1 MAFAYTWNG
10 TFESQPADSEDL
22 SVGASR
28 IRDHKKAISERAEID
43 HNWDGGAD
51 DGQHKKITFGAP
63 IADPSNVANTGFLY
77 LKDVSA
83 KVQLFW
89 QDEDG
94 GIIQLTG
101 LIEEAAIADGDFIPF
116 FDITASQ
123 NRKVK
128 VSDLLP
134 DTGIRGSID
143 GLILSNNVADAAK
156 DLDIAVG
163 AAQDDGNAVNIVL
176 AAALTKQLDAA
187 WAVGTNAGALDG
199 TESVGGTP
207 DASTWY
213 HIWLIRRSDTGVVDV
228 LASESATAPTM
239 PTNYDQKR
247 RIGAVLFDAT
257 PDILPFYQWADE
269 FYWKTRVGNID
280 DATPSLSAI
289 NFTVT
294 TPLGIE
300 TLGIIT
306 AFVRDSSTSNIVINS
321 PDDVDVAA
329 SDANSDIGAAASS
342 GTNEIRRKT
351 NTSSELRYRSDDA
364 TVTSFIITT
373 LGWVDP
379 RGRNA

>member
-1 MAFAYTWNG
+1 N
-10 TFESQPADSEDL
+10 
-22 SVGASR
+22 
-28 IRDHKKAISERAEID
+28 I
-43 HNWDGGAD
+43 
-51 DGQHKKITFGAP
+51 
-63 IADPSNVANTGFLY
+63 PSGVTETTPG
-77 LKDVSA
+77 
-83 KVQLFW
+83 KVELFW
-89 QDEDG
+89 EDEDG
-94 GIIQLTG
+94 SIFQQTG

-213 HIWLIRRSDTGVVDV
+213 HIWLNRRSDTGVVDV

-247 RIGAVLFDAT
+247 LIGAVLFDAT
-257 PDILPFYQWADE
+257 PDIIAFTQYVDG
-269 FYWKTRVGNID
+269 RVEWVIRALD
-280 DATPSLSAI
+280 YSDLTPGTSAVLV
-289 NFTVT
+289 TVS
-294 TPLGIE
+294 TPLGIK
-300 TLGIIT
+300 TQALLT
-306 AFVRDSSTSNIVINS
+306 AGVRNSAEVYVVYTS
-321 PDDVDVAA
+321 PDSTDIVPGATNFDIYVSAA
-329 SDANSDIGAAASS
+329 FGMLNL
-342 GTNEIRRKT
+342 ERMT
-351 NTSSELRYRSDDA
+351 NTSSQIRLRSSDDIISTNFQLA
-364 TVTSFIITT
+364 CLGFIH
-373 LGWVDP
+373 P
-379 RGRNA
+379 RGRDA